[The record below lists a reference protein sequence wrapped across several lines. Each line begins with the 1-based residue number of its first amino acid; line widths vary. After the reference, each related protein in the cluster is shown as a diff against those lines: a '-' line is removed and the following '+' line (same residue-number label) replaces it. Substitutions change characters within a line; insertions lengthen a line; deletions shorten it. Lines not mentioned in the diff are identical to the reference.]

1 MFSTP
6 WHVGIEGGW
15 MAILLRYGDSAMRQ
29 FLFPLFVCSRCF
41 LSLFVLFCSLFPCS
55 LYLSCPKRGNR
66 SGLVLVC
73 AAANLHAKELS
84 MSIGRFVQPS
94 VPRAFRFALYYSFL
108 CSSSSASSS
117 LFPWFVFNTVTH
129 HWDELNNI
137 FCVLFKICDD
147 V

>member
-1 MFSTP
+1 MLSSCRLCLALLDMWASRGGEWPSFFGTGIQLCASFFSLYLFALG
-6 WHVGIEGGW
+6 VF
-15 MAILLRYGDSAMRQ
+15 
-29 FLFPLFVCSRCF
+29 FLFLFC
-41 LSLFVLFCSLFPCS
+41 FCSLFPCS

-117 LFPWFVFNTVTH
+117 LFP
-129 HWDELNNI
+129 
-137 FCVLFKICDD
+137 
-147 V
+147 